1 MRELQAKIVEEMGV
15 QPRIDPAEEVRKRVT
30 FLKEYLKATHTKG
43 FVLGISG
50 GLDSSLAGRLA
61 QLAVNELEAEGVEAN
76 FVAVRLPYG
85 VQHDEH
91 DAQAALDFI
100 GAETEWT
107 FNIAPAV
114 DGFEQEF
121 EKTTSEQVS
130 DFTKGNMKARSRM
143 IAQYAL
149 AGQHNYLVIGTDHG
163 AESVTGFFTKYGDG
177 GADVLPLF
185 GLNKRQNRALLAEL
199 GAPARIWDKVP
210 TADLLDGKP
219 GRTDEDELGLKYDE
233 IDDYLEGREV
243 PDEVAERIEQKYL
256 RTRHKRTVP
265 VTIGDTWWKHEGPE
279 EPRVGL

>member
-1 MRELQAKIVEEMGV
+1 MRELQVKIIEEMGV
-15 QPRIDPAEEVRKRVT
+15 QPRIDPAGEVRKRVT

-61 QLAVNELEAEGVEAN
+61 QLAVNELEAEGVDAN

-149 AGQHNYLVIGTDHG
+149 AGEHNYLVIGTDHG
-163 AESVTGFFTKYGDG
+163 AESVTGFFTKFGDG

-243 PDEVAERIEQKYL
+243 PDDVAERIEEKYL

-265 VTIGDTWWKHEGPE
+265 VTISDTWWK
-279 EPRVGL
+279 

>member
-1 MRELQAKIVEEMGV
+1 MRELQAKIIEEMGV
-15 QPRIDPAEEVRKRVT
+15 LPRIDPAGEVRKRVT
-30 FLKEYLKATHTKG
+30 FLKDYLKATHTKG

-61 QLAVNELEAEGVEAN
+61 QLAVDELEAEGVDAN
-76 FVAVRLPYG
+76 FVAVRLPHG

-114 DGFEQEF
+114 EAFEAEF
-121 EKTTSEQVS
+121 EKTTGNPVS

-149 AGQHNYLVIGTDHG
+149 AGEHNYLVIGTDHG
-163 AESVTGFFTKYGDG
+163 AESVTGFFTKFGDG

-210 TADLLDGKP
+210 TADLLDGTP
-219 GRTDEDELGLKYDE
+219 GRTDEDELGLRYDD
-233 IDDYLEGREV
+233 IDDYLEGRDV
-243 PDEVAERIEQKYL
+243 PDEVAEKIEQKYL

-265 VTIGDTWWKHEGPE
+265 VTIGDTWWK
-279 EPRVGL
+279 